1 MVVAVE
7 TAVKMEG
14 VVASVVVVGLV
25 AAVEVILVDKVEVV
39 MTGQIL

>member
-7 TAVKMEG
+7 TAVKTED
-14 VVASVVVVGLV
+14 VVASVVVVGLL

-39 MTGQIL
+39 MTGLIL